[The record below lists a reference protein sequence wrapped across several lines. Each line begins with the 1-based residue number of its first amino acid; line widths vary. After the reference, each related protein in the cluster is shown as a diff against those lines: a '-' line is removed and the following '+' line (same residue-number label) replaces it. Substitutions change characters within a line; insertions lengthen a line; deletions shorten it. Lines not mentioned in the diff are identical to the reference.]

1 MTLRRALSLAALAGA
16 VVALA
21 PAPRAHALSVVVV
34 PLDAEGTRAFE
45 AARLASGV
53 ISSAL
58 RDLPELRVMESR
70 AVSAELG
77 VSLVEQVQLC
87 RREVLCLVQIGDA
100 VSADRMLLGEL
111 SEADGKRL
119 LKLYVVDVTKAA
131 MIDTLT
137 WTVGTDDRMLED
149 AVRAATRQLFGQ
161 PDARMVLQILPRDAQ
176 LELFGERVNLR
187 YWEEI
192 PFWSGVYYGRVS
204 AKGHEAR
211 DVRIVLAPGGP
222 SNVVIELVPDL
233 LYVDPDARSRKR
245 ESDGRFMVVSAE
257 DAAAQ
262 AAAAQAAADRPS
274 PLANP
279 WAWGLVA
286 LGAGA
291 SAVGGLVVVGAQSD
305 YNALSAEPRF
315 LRGETTTAV
324 EAIAARED
332 ARDSFGLGSKVMV
345 GGIVV
350 GVAGLVWMLVDAA
363 IDSGA
368 PAVPAT
374 SSASGGR

>member
-1 MTLRRALSLAALAGA
+1 MSVRGAWSLVAWLCAAG
-16 VVALA
+16 ALA
-21 PAPRAHALSVVVV
+21 PAPLAHALSVVVV

-45 AARLASGV
+45 AARLASGAM
-53 ISSAL
+53 SSAL
-58 RDLPELRVMESR
+58 RELPELRVMESR

-77 VSLVEQVQLC
+77 VSLVEQVHLC

-111 SEADGKRL
+111 SEVGGQRL

-137 WTVGTDDRMLED
+137 WTVSNDDAVLED
-149 AVRAATRQLFGQ
+149 AVRAAMRQLFGQ
-161 PDARMVLQILPRDAQ
+161 PDARIVLQILPRDAQ

-245 ESDGRFMVVSAE
+245 DTDGKFMVVSAD

-262 AAAAQAAADRPS
+262 AAAAAAVGRPS

-291 SAVGGLVVVGAQSD
+291 SAVGGAVVVGAQSD
-305 YNALSAEPRF
+305 YNALSVEPRF
-315 LRGETTTAV
+315 LRGETTTAI

-332 ARDSFGLGSKVMV
+332 ARDSFSLGSKVMV

-368 PAVPAT
+368 PVA
-374 SSASGGR
+374 SASSGGR

>member
-1 MTLRRALSLAALAGA
+1 MSVRRALWSVALLCAS
-16 VVALA
+16 VALA
-21 PAPRAHALSVVVV
+21 PGAHALSVVVV

-45 AARLASGV
+45 AARVASGV
-53 ISSAL
+53 MSTTL
-58 RDLPELRVMESR
+58 RELPELRVMESR

-77 VSLVEQVQLC
+77 VNLVEQVQLC

-100 VSADRMLLGEL
+100 VSADRMLLGEV
-111 SEADGKRL
+111 SENEGKRL

-131 MIDTLT
+131 MVDTLT
-137 WTVGTDDRMLED
+137 WTVSTDDRMLED
-149 AVRAATRQLFGQ
+149 AVRAAMRQLFGK
-161 PDARMVLQILPRDAQ
+161 PDARIVLQILPRDAQ

-211 DVRIVLAPGGP
+211 DVRIVLSPGGP
-222 SNVVIELVPDL
+222 TNVVIELVPDL

-245 ESDGRFMVVSAE
+245 ETDGKFMVVSAD

-262 AAAAQAAADRPS
+262 AAAAVARPS

-279 WAWGLVA
+279 WAWGLIA

-291 SAVGGLVVVGAQSD
+291 SAVGGVVVVGAQSD

-324 EAIAARED
+324 EAVSARQD
-332 ARDSFGLGSKVMV
+332 ARDSFGMGSTIMV

-350 GVAGLVWMLVDAA
+350 GVAGVVWMLVDAA
-363 IDSGA
+363 I
-368 PAVPAT
+368 
-374 SSASGGR
+374 ASGPPAAAGAQGGGR

>member
-1 MTLRRALSLAALAGA
+1 MSVRGA
-16 VVALA
+16 RSFVAWLFAVGALA
-21 PAPRAHALSVVVV
+21 PAPLAHALSVVVV

-45 AARLASGV
+45 AARLASGAR
-53 ISSAL
+53 SSAL
-58 RDLPELRVMESR
+58 RELPELRVMESR

-77 VSLVEQVQLC
+77 VSLVEQVHLC

-111 SEADGKRL
+111 SEVGGQRL
-119 LKLYVVDVTKAA
+119 LKLYVVEVTKAA

-137 WTVGTDDRMLED
+137 WTVSNDDAVLED
-149 AVRAATRQLFGQ
+149 AVRAAMRQLFGQ
-161 PDARMVLQILPRDAQ
+161 PDARIVLQILPRDAQ

-245 ESDGRFMVVSAE
+245 DTDGKFMVVSAA

-262 AAAAQAAADRPS
+262 AAAAAAVDRPS

-291 SAVGGLVVVGAQSD
+291 SAVGGAVVVGAQSD
-305 YNALSAEPRF
+305 YNALSVEPRF
-315 LRGETTTAV
+315 LRGETTTAI

-332 ARDSFGLGSKVMV
+332 ARDSFSLGSKVMV

-368 PAVPAT
+368 PVAPA
-374 SSASGGR
+374 SSGGR